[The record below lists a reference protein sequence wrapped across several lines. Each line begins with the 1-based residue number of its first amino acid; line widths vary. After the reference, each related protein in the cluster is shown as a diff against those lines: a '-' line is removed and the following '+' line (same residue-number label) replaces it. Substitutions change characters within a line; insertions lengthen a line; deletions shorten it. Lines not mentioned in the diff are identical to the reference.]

1 MFIEKPMNEDFM
13 ARQDLS
19 DLDKLILEFEY
30 HKDEIQKHF
39 PQLYYCML
47 AIKDM
52 NKCGYKLLKYREE

>member
-1 MFIEKPMNEDFM
+1 MLIEKPTNEDFM
-13 ARQDLS
+13 ARRDLS

-30 HKDEIQKHF
+30 HKDEIRKHF

-52 NKCGYKLLKYREE
+52 YKCGYKLLKYREE